1 MNFAEY
7 LQKVQKRERHL
18 TIGSSIKGSQK
29 SIQEGHTRIMV
40 LLSLSDHK
48 RSSET

>member
-1 MNFAEY
+1 M
-7 LQKVQKRERHL
+7 ERDL
-18 TIGSSIKGSQK
+18 TIGSAIKGLQK
-29 SIQEGHTRIMV
+29 FKQEGHTSIMV